1 MKMKVEWKVQVE
13 ARYVVRS
20 VVCSSLSMG
29 AVGDVRS
36 TLGHDEGSARKL
48 AGMGCSE
55 PWRVHKD
62 RSSLSA
68 IFSVP
73 RE

>member
-1 MKMKVEWKVQVE
+1 M
-13 ARYVVRS
+13 S
-20 VVCSSLSMG
+20 IVCSLLSVG
-29 AVGDVRS
+29 AVDDIRS
-36 TLGHDEGSARKL
+36 MSGHDEGSARKL

-62 RSSLSA
+62 RRSLSG
-68 IFSVP
+68 IFSVL